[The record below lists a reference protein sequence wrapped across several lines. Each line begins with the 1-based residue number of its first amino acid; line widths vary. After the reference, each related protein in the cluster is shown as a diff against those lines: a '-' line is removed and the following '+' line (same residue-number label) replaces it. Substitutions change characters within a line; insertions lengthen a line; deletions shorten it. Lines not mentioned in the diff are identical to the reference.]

1 MIRLLGVW
9 SDLKGGGTGSNFERE
24 VFKVSKY
31 MQVDIR
37 VIPFYEKRF
46 EKRFPNIADLVRRM
60 SYKDLVEKEISFYEM
75 ADYLET
81 ITDSPDTSSDVRDK
95 LGPYAEKIMELKEIA
110 REHLLSRRLN
120 ELDQVL
126 YLMEDQFVDLEEVL

>member
-1 MIRLLGVW
+1 M
-9 SDLKGGGTGSNFERE
+9 
-24 VFKVSKY
+24 SKY

-37 VIPFYEKRF
+37 IIPFYEKRF
-46 EKRFPNIADLVRRM
+46 EKCFPNITGLLKRM
-60 SYKDLVEKEISFYEM
+60 SHMDLVEKETSFYEM

-81 ITDSPDTSSDVRDK
+81 ITDNPNTPSDVRDQ
-95 LGPYAEKIMELKEIA
+95 LGPYVEKIMELKEIA

-126 YLMEDQFVDLEEVL
+126 YQMEDQFADLEKVL

>member
-1 MIRLLGVW
+1 M
-9 SDLKGGGTGSNFERE
+9 
-24 VFKVSKY
+24 SKY

-37 VIPFYEKRF
+37 IIPFYEKRF
-46 EKRFPNIADLVRRM
+46 EKRFPNMANLLKRN
-60 SYKDLVEKEISFYEM
+60 SHKDIVEKETSFYEM

-81 ITDSPDTSSDVRDK
+81 ITDNPNTPSDVRDQ
-95 LGPYAEKIMELKEIA
+95 LGPYAEKIIKLKEIA

-126 YLMEDQFVDLEEVL
+126 YQMEDQFADLEDVL